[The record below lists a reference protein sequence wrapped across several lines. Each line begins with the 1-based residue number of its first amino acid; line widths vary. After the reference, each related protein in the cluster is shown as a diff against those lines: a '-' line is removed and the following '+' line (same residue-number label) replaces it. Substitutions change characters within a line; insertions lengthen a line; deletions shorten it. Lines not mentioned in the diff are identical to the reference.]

1 MAKLTVQTILF
12 KISINK
18 MQNGNNAKRLAYEL
32 MRKKQ
37 SLLRMVKVI
46 I

>member
-1 MAKLTVQTILF
+1 
-12 KISINK
+12 

-37 SLLRMVKVI
+37 SLLENNVIKVI